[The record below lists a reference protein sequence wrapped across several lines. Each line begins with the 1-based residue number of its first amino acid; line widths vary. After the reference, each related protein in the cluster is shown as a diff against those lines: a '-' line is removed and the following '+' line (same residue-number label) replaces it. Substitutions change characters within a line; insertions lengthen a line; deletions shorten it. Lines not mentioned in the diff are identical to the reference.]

1 MGSPQG
7 GISTSRAARLKSREQ
22 DGVETRVGDVATGH
36 AQEPPRH
43 PLLLH
48 SEGKARARDDSNCSI
63 FVCFFFF
70 NLSWFWLLFC
80 SKKAFFKKYIK
91 QIHFTKLSLGWSH

>member
-63 FVCFFFF
+63 FVWFFF
-70 NLSWFWLLFC
+70 
-80 SKKAFFKKYIK
+80 
-91 QIHFTKLSLGWSH
+91 